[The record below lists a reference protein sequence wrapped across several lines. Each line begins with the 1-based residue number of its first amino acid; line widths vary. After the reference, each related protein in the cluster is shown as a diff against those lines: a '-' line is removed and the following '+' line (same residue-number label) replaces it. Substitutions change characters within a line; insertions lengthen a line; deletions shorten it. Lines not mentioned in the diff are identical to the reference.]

1 MEVRIAE
8 IIAAVVVLVCVLDGA
23 YRGLVMKVYSI
34 VRLALLLVITTV
46 LAPLILPMIP
56 KDVVVREGAA
66 FVVALLVTAIAL
78 GIVARV
84 LKVIDHIPVVKEVN
98 KAGGALLGLV
108 FGMLLVWVAL
118 FVIGTFQEAEWCREA
133 AGYVRQSDI
142 LMALQKCNP
151 LPAILNNFD
160 FPTL

>member
-1 MEVRIAE
+1 M
-8 IIAAVVVLVCVLDGA
+8 
-23 YRGLVMKVYSI
+23 
-34 VRLALLLVITTV
+34 
-46 LAPLILPMIP
+46 
-56 KDVVVREGAA
+56 
-66 FVVALLVTAIAL
+66 
-78 GIVARV
+78 

>member
-66 FVVALLVTAIAL
+66 FVVALLVT
-78 GIVARV
+78 
-84 LKVIDHIPVVKEVN
+84 PWES
-98 KAGGALLGLV
+98 
-108 FGMLLVWVAL
+108 W
-118 FVIGTFQEAEWCREA
+118 QEC
-133 AGYVRQSDI
+133 
-142 LMALQKCNP
+142 
-151 LPAILNNFD
+151 
-160 FPTL
+160 